1 LNFNVLDFEFGRNF
15 YVSPRLML
23 RPFFGL
29 KGTWQKQTLAVNF
42 TSSSTDTAS
51 MRNRMKNWG
60 IGILA
65 GLDTSWH
72 LTRSLSLFGN
82 IAASALWEQF
92 KVNRLDREV
101 NAVSNTSISFVNL
114 MDRFHI
120 VRPVFEWMLGLRWE
134 AWFYCD
140 TYHFAAEGGWEEQ
153 IWFSQNMFIRLPG
166 SGSAHDGD
174 LTLQGLTLKFR
185 LDF

>member
-1 LNFNVLDFEFGRNF
+1 
-15 YVSPRLML
+15 ML

-29 KGTWQKQTLAVNF
+29 KGTWQKQTLHVNF
-42 TSSSTDTAS
+42 ATVATPGDMAS
-51 MRNRMKNWG
+51 MRNRMKIWG
-60 IGILA
+60 VGILA

-101 NAVSNTSISFVNL
+101 FLGSNTSISFVNL

-140 TYHFAAEGGWEEQ
+140 TYHFAAEAGWEEQ
-153 IWFSQNMFIRLPG
+153 IWFSQNMFIRMPG
-166 SGSAHDGD
+166 SGSCHDGD